1 LAKDPLKVEAM
12 ARLIAE
18 LEAQPTRGALFKALY
33 AAGVVGP
40 DKSMD
45 GGWTKR
51 SLGMLLRSPE
61 HQGAWKLVRKPVA
74 NIWYGLDPRSAN
86 FDASMVK
93 APAAHLAYWTPAQA
107 KRWEDRFMDDDDTTR
122 RTRTAHE
129 HTLLGL
135 VRCPKCH
142 TLLVGKGKFGYV
154 CPSGVRKS
162 RAEGCFFTVR
172 ESTTHLV
179 LRALLPL
186 IEPRLAELRQ
196 AARDSLTRRNTRG
209 HEVELQSLDN
219 EERAMLAQLQQ
230 LATAG
235 VAIPQSFTDRLV
247 ELGKE
252 RQRIQAEQDASEQ
265 VAQARIEAEQ
275 AVAEIPDGVLTA
287 GLAKFSNLAL
297 AELYRA
303 FFEWVEIRPFGPG
316 RVGGEL
322 LHWKFHNEEV
332 SGQLLTVD
340 HLARWLAAA

>member
-1 LAKDPLKVEAM
+1 M

-18 LEAQPTRGALFKALY
+18 LETQPTRGALFKALY

-93 APAAHLAYWTPAQA
+93 APAAHLAYWTRAQA
-107 KRWEDRFMDDDDTTR
+107 KRWEDKFMDDDDTTR

-135 VRCPKCH
+135 LRCPKCH
-142 TLLVGKGKFGYV
+142 TFLVGKGKFGYV
-154 CPSGVRKS
+154 CPNGVRKS

-219 EERAMLAQLQQ
+219 EERAMQAQLRQ

-235 VAIPQSFTDRLV
+235 VPIPQSFTDRLI

-322 LHWKFHNEEV
+322 LRWKFHNEEV
-332 SGQLLTVD
+332 SGHLLTVD